1 MKRRSLLAAAAS
13 VAGAGGL
20 AGPGEAQRSGG
31 GSRQFVELRRY
42 TFASDAK
49 RKAFESFCETGLVQ
63 ALHRAA
69 IRPVG
74 VFQLRKADSP
84 QAAFSGDIGPEL
96 YILLPRPSLESV
108 AALEQK

>member
-1 MKRRSLLAAAAS
+1 MKRRSFLAAAAS
-13 VAGAGGL
+13 VAGAGVL

-49 RKAFESFCETGLVQ
+49 RKAFESFCETGLVP
-63 ALHRAA
+63 ALQRAG

-74 VFQLRKADSP
+74 VFHMQKADNP
-84 QAAFSGDIGPEL
+84 QAAFSGDVSPEL
-96 YILLPRPSLESV
+96 YVLLPHASLESM
-108 AALEQK
+108 AM